1 MDFVTLSNG
10 VKMPQIGYGVFL
22 IDNAQCE
29 RLVLEAIDVG
39 YRHIDTAQA
48 YYNEEGVGAAVAKC
62 GVAREELFITTKV
75 WIADAGYE
83 KACASIDESLKK
95 LQTPYVD
102 LLLVHQPFG
111 DYYGTYNAIIEAY
124 KAGKTRAIGVSNFYG
139 DRLADICRFGEVVPM
154 VDQLETHV
162 FSQRKEM
169 REIMQKHGV
178 ALTAWAP
185 LAQGK
190 NKIFTHPVLTAIGK
204 EHSKSASQVALR
216 FLVQNGVTV
225 IPKSSN
231 PERMKENFEIFDFEL
246 SVAEMT
252 RIEALDTGENLI
264 FDHQKAQNVEIF
276 FDRFGL

>member
-1 MDFVTLSNG
+1 M
-10 VKMPQIGYGVFL
+10 
-22 IDNAQCE
+22 
-29 RLVLEAIDVG
+29 
-39 YRHIDTAQA
+39 
-48 YYNEEGVGAAVAKC
+48 
-62 GVAREELFITTKV
+62 
-75 WIADAGYE
+75 
-83 KACASIDESLKK
+83 
-95 LQTPYVD
+95 
-102 LLLVHQPFG
+102 
-111 DYYGTYNAIIEAY
+111 
-124 KAGKTRAIGVSNFYG
+124 SNFYG

-169 REIMQKHGV
+169 CEILQKHGV

-190 NKIFTHPVLTAIGK
+190 NEIFTHPVLTVIGK
-204 EHSKSASQVALR
+204 EHGKSASQMALR
-216 FLVQNGVTV
+216 FLVQNGITV

-246 SVAEMT
+246 SAAEMT
-252 RIEALDTGENLI
+252 QIEALDTGANLI

>member
-1 MDFVTLSNG
+1 M
-10 VKMPQIGYGVFL
+10 
-22 IDNAQCE
+22 
-29 RLVLEAIDVG
+29 
-39 YRHIDTAQA
+39 
-48 YYNEEGVGAAVAKC
+48 
-62 GVAREELFITTKV
+62 AREELFITTKV
-75 WIADAGYE
+75 WVANAGYE

-111 DYYGTYNAIIEAY
+111 DYYGTYRAIIEAY
-124 KAGKTRAIGVSNFYG
+124 KAGKTRAIGVSNFYD
-139 DRLADICRFGEVVPM
+139 DRLADIYRFGEVVPM

-190 NKIFTHPVLTAIGK
+190 NEIFTHPVLTAIGK
-204 EHSKSASQVALR
+204 EHGKSTSQVALR

-225 IPKSSN
+225 IPKSSS

-246 SVAEMT
+246 SAAEMT

-264 FDHQKAQNVEIF
+264 FDHQKAQNVEMF